1 MLIYACIAEYF
12 TTADGTAYLTF
23 LVDDLDADTTSLQA
37 FLGRTPPSNTR
48 SITRLFKLSLSIN
61 RSLIHSISLDQSL
74 TYSITLSINRS
85 LIQSLS
91 RLLTHVFNLFLDQ
104 SLAYSISF
112 SINHLLIQSLSR
124 SLARSLSP
132 SENTLLAGEDM
143 AQSLRSLSEKKLLN
157 SYRLV
162 SKIESTM
169 NKFLIG
175 YQHVR
180 THIPSEHLADS
191 FPGVLEGV
199 ELVMWWGV
207 CVA

>member
-1 MLIYACIAEYF
+1 MVLP
-12 TTADGTAYLTF
+12 
-23 LVDDLDADTTSLQA
+23 TSPSWWMTWTL
-37 FLGRTPPSNTR
+37 TPPHFR
-48 SITRLFKLSLSIN
+48 PSLVG
-61 RSLIHSISLDQSL
+61 LHPQTLTQSL
-74 TYSITLSINRS
+74 AYSNFLSQSIDHLFIQSLSINRS
-85 LIQSLS
+85 LIQSLFRSIDHLFNHSFDQSITYSISLSITHS
-91 RLLTHVFNLFLDQ
+91 RIQSLSRSITCLFNLFLDQ
-104 SLAYSISF
+104 SLVYSISL
-112 SINHLLIQSLSR
+112 SIT
-124 SLARSLSP
+124 RSLSP

-180 THIPSEHLADS
+180 THIPSEHHAGS